1 MDGLPLLQLDF
12 AQHVVLDDDHLVQL
26 VDLRVHDSVLDG
38 VYRPDLN
45 LVLLDLSRRHK
56 WLRKNAG

>member
-26 VDLRVHDSVLDG
+26 VNLRVNDSVLDG
-38 VYRPDLN
+38 VYRPDLY
-45 LVLLDLSRRHK
+45 LVLLDLARTQKQKGTHR
-56 WLRKNAG
+56 

>member
-45 LVLLDLSRRHK
+45 LVLLDLSRTHT
-56 WLRKNAG
+56 